1 MSNASFEA
9 LVDVLRALQNLEI
22 PHMAVGSFSFNAYAM
37 PRSTK
42 DADIAVQ
49 LTGQRL
55 RSGSRQEFRSF
66 QQLESLDDFRY
77 QTAAS
82 SYFADRES
90 DRNPC

>member
-49 LTGQRL
+49 LTGQR
-55 RSGSRQEFRSF
+55 
-66 QQLESLDDFRY
+66 FRY